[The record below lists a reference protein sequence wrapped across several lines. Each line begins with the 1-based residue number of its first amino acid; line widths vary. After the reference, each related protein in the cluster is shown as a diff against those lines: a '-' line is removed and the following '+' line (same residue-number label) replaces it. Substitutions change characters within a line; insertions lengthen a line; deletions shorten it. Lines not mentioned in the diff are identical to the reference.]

1 MKHVIAVIVEN
12 KSGVLTRIAGL
23 FSRRSFN
30 IDSLSVG
37 ATDNPDYSRMT
48 ISVHGDRDT
57 LEQVIK
63 QLSKLINVIRVSE
76 LDPADSL
83 ERELA
88 IIKVSVDRESRSEVI
103 QIVDIF
109 RAKIIDVSQ
118 RSMII
123 EVTGDEDKV
132 EAMIQLGWSVP
143 YYGIGDLV
151 EYMNKV
157 SDADIDALVK
167 RYEAEYDIK
176 WGADRAFALSHIREQ
191 ARIETAMRRFFE
203 ERDINAFTT
212 NFQDLHGMKQLPG
225 LACQRLMADGYGF
238 AGEGDWKT
246 AAMVRTFKVMSAG
259 LSKGEIGKGDSFME
273 DYTYHFE
280 PGNEMN
286 LGAHMLE
293 VCPSIAAGKPTLEV
307 HQLGIG
313 GREDPARLVFD
324 GKSGPA
330 ICAAVVDFGSR
341 FRCVIN
347 EVNVVDAPA
356 PFPKLPV
363 ARVLWKPEPNLRTSA
378 EAWILAGGG
387 HHTAFSNILTTDM
400 IRDWAEIS
408 GIECIAIDRNTD
420 VRRFRDELRWNA
432 ATWSK

>member
-132 EAMIQLGWSVP
+132 EAMIQLLRQF
-143 YYGIGDLV
+143 GIKELARTG
-151 EYMNKV
+151 KV
-157 SDADIDALVK
+157 S
-167 RYEAEYDIK
+167 
-176 WGADRAFALSHIREQ
+176 
-191 ARIETAMRRFFE
+191 
-203 ERDINAFTT
+203 
-212 NFQDLHGMKQLPG
+212 
-225 LACQRLMADGYGF
+225 
-238 AGEGDWKT
+238 
-246 AAMVRTFKVMSAG
+246 MVRGAKVIKA
-259 LSKGEIGKGDSFME
+259 
-273 DYTYHFE
+273 
-280 PGNEMN
+280 
-286 LGAHMLE
+286 
-293 VCPSIAAGKPTLEV
+293 
-307 HQLGIG
+307 
-313 GREDPARLVFD
+313 
-324 GKSGPA
+324 
-330 ICAAVVDFGSR
+330 
-341 FRCVIN
+341 
-347 EVNVVDAPA
+347 
-356 PFPKLPV
+356 
-363 ARVLWKPEPNLRTSA
+363 
-378 EAWILAGGG
+378 
-387 HHTAFSNILTTDM
+387 
-400 IRDWAEIS
+400 
-408 GIECIAIDRNTD
+408 
-420 VRRFRDELRWNA
+420 
-432 ATWSK
+432 

>member
-132 EAMIQLGWSVP
+132 EPMIQLLRQF
-143 YYGIGDLV
+143 GIKELARTG
-151 EYMNKV
+151 KV
-157 SDADIDALVK
+157 S
-167 RYEAEYDIK
+167 
-176 WGADRAFALSHIREQ
+176 
-191 ARIETAMRRFFE
+191 
-203 ERDINAFTT
+203 
-212 NFQDLHGMKQLPG
+212 
-225 LACQRLMADGYGF
+225 
-238 AGEGDWKT
+238 
-246 AAMVRTFKVMSAG
+246 MVRGAKVI
-259 LSKGEIGKGDSFME
+259 K
-273 DYTYHFE
+273 
-280 PGNEMN
+280 
-286 LGAHMLE
+286 
-293 VCPSIAAGKPTLEV
+293 V
-307 HQLGIG
+307 
-313 GREDPARLVFD
+313 
-324 GKSGPA
+324 
-330 ICAAVVDFGSR
+330 
-341 FRCVIN
+341 
-347 EVNVVDAPA
+347 
-356 PFPKLPV
+356 
-363 ARVLWKPEPNLRTSA
+363 
-378 EAWILAGGG
+378 
-387 HHTAFSNILTTDM
+387 
-400 IRDWAEIS
+400 
-408 GIECIAIDRNTD
+408 
-420 VRRFRDELRWNA
+420 
-432 ATWSK
+432 